1 MEDNSMEKQN
11 NNSSGLG
18 LLGVVQIVFII
29 LKLFNLINWTWV
41 QVFIPI
47 FIGIGLTIIALII
60 VFAVLF
66 FNNRV

>member
-1 MEDNSMEKQN
+1 MEKQN

-18 LLGVVQIVFII
+18 LIGVVQIVFII

-41 QVFIPI
+41 QVFIPT
-47 FIGIGLTIIALII
+47 FIGIGLTIIVLII

>member
-1 MEDNSMEKQN
+1 MEKQN

-18 LLGVVQIVFII
+18 LIGVVQIVFII

-41 QVFIPI
+41 QVFIPT
-47 FIGIGLTIIALII
+47 FIGIGLTIVALII

>member
-1 MEDNSMEKQN
+1 MEKQN

-41 QVFIPI
+41 QVFIPA
-47 FIGIGLTIIALII
+47 FIGIGLTIIVLII

>member
-1 MEDNSMEKQN
+1 MEKQN

-18 LLGVVQIVFII
+18 LLGVVQVIFII

-41 QVFIPI
+41 QVFIPT
-47 FIGIGLTIIALII
+47 FIGIGLTIIVLII